1 MRKISLNAF
10 LIIIIGALNIVSCGA
25 GNQIEGV
32 TWSNL
37 NFPTSGFEPIY
48 EPQIW
53 NDNGII
59 QYSTN
64 CYAYA
69 LNMMDG
75 FSYGDKLQ
83 PGELSGNMITEL
95 SVKSIVDASIADAEA
110 TGRIFQRAETDKAC
124 PSNTYKVALVIAP
137 GVDYHWYRQNPD
149 GTWSHKPGHTEV
161 TNEDASGKTI
171 KDPQRAD
178 RNYNEIGVNYSE
190 FGGYYCTG
198 SK

>member
-1 MRKISLNAF
+1 MIIYKKDSKGNIRYLDIEADGSKIVQRSGILDTENEVEHVKVAKPKNIGKTNATTAEQQAV
-10 LIIIIGALNIVSCGA
+10 LEVESILTSKLK
-25 GNQIEGV
+25 EGYF
-32 TWSNL
+32 T
-37 NFPTSGFEPIY
+37 
-48 EPQIW
+48 
-53 NDNGII
+53 
-59 QYSTN
+59 
-64 CYAYA
+64 
-69 LNMMDG
+69 
-75 FSYGDKLQ
+75 
-83 PGELSGNMITEL
+83 
-95 SVKSIVDASIADAEA
+95 SIADAEA

-190 FGGYYCTG
+190 FRGYYCTG